1 MAKLDF
7 PSASDIPHKGFEVA
21 TLTRNPEGRVRATC
35 ANLQSE
41 SQIRGVVAIADIVV
55 SAVRDDA
62 ALLDIVFE
70 AGRLKETAARLADIR
85 GNQHCL
91 FERLAQTDR
100 RRDTNKNGARRWEV
114 QRSRFLAR
122 GRTALP

>member
-1 MAKLDF
+1 MGAT
-7 PSASDIPHKGFEVA
+7 SAIDMRRIGWIGLGKTGLSVCERHAAQGLEVA
-21 TLTRNPEGRVRATC
+21 KLTRNPEGRVRATC

-70 AGRLKETAARLADIR
+70 AGRL
-85 GNQHCL
+85 
-91 FERLAQTDR
+91 
-100 RRDTNKNGARRWEV
+100 
-114 QRSRFLAR
+114 
-122 GRTALP
+122 

>member
-1 MAKLDF
+1 MGAT
-7 PSASDIPHKGFEVA
+7 SAIDMRRIGWIGLGKTGLSVCERHAAQGLEVA

-70 AGRLKETAARLADIR
+70 AGRL
-85 GNQHCL
+85 
-91 FERLAQTDR
+91 
-100 RRDTNKNGARRWEV
+100 
-114 QRSRFLAR
+114 
-122 GRTALP
+122 